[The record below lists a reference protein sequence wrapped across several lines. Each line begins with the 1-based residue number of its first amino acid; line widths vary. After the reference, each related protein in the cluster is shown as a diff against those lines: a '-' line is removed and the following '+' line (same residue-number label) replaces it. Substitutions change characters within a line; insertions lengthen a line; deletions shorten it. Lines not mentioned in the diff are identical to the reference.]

1 MSSKIHDLNLICFFI
16 QDEALSPQS
25 QPSPLSVC
33 SESSGFSEISSPPKK
48 AAKRTNQVARGEA
61 ASATT
66 CLLAIQLFSIFR
78 HLITKTGKIC
88 YFCTT
93 IWVCKTLGCRV
104 LSEKSGDDLKKKRG
118 PLRITYN
125 CKCIFVFLSLGYL
138 YEYRFLV

>member
-33 SESSGFSEISSPPKK
+33 SESSGFSEISSPPRK
-48 AAKRTNQVARGEA
+48 AAKRTNQVVRGEA

-66 CLLAIQLFSIFR
+66 RLLAIQLFSIFR
-78 HLITKTGKIC
+78 PLITKTGKIC

-93 IWVCKTLGCRV
+93 VWVYKTLGCRV
-104 LSEKSGDDLKKKRG
+104 LSGKKS